1 MLWWNWRILSNFQ
14 SGGLTEIYAGMLSL
28 LPSIDRKSARSA
40 AKVIAPRG
48 KKVGVE
54 LEDSEQLSVW
64 RTHRDLRGYA
74 ITFALDRQKIR
85 GVRSQSDSTP
95 G

>member
-1 MLWWNWRILSNFQ
+1 MLD
-14 SGGLTEIYAGMLSL
+14 SGDSAGTKV
-28 LPSIDRKSARSA
+28 KSDST
-40 AKVIAPRG
+40 PG
-48 KKVGVE
+48 KNVVVE

-64 RTHRDLRGYA
+64 RTHGELRGYA

-85 GVRSQSDSTP
+85 EARTESDSTL